1 MTLEGAVNI
10 QKMNNVRSQRQDG
23 RKLMNLDNQS
33 EILAD

>member
-10 QKMNNVRSQRQDG
+10 QKMNIVRSQRQDG
-23 RKLMNLDNQS
+23 RNLMNLDNQS